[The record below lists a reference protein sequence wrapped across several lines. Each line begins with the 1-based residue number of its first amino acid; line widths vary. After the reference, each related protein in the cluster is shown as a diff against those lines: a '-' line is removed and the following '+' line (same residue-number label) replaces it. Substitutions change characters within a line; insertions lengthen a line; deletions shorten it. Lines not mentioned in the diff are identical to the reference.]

1 MIVCKKCGALNEDLC
16 ITCKDCRDTLTKS
29 DIYEYNRSIEK
40 IKLDRANKSKKKKT
54 TKLALSVIYFI
65 VILALLVLNI
75 ISNKESITLIA
86 TTILMILSGYICIT
100 RPELIFIVT
109 HLFSIKDVNE
119 GDMSDMYET
128 LTIVFG
134 YLIYTYALIN
144 LILNYIEGA

>member
-1 MIVCKKCGALNEDLC
+1 MIVCKKCGGANEDSC
-16 ITCKDCRDTLTKS
+16 IICKDCGDTLTKS
-29 DIYEYNRSIEK
+29 DIYEYKRSIEK

-54 TKLALSVIYFI
+54 TKLALSVIYLI
-65 VILALLVLNI
+65 AILALLVLNI
-75 ISNKESITLIA
+75 ISNKESITLIV

-100 RPELIFIVT
+100 KPELIFIVT
-109 HLFSIKDVNE
+109 HLFSVKDVNE
-119 GDMSDMYET
+119 DDMSDMYET